1 MSNRTMVR
9 DDRSYIEY
17 VGDGLYAISGDGKS
31 FYLTGYE
38 GALAAHEALVEAAKN
53 YVYVK

>member
-1 MSNRTMVR
+1 MSNHTVVR
-9 DDRSYIEY
+9 DDRPYIEY